1 MIFTK
6 LNTLDLTRLKHTHIS
21 PCPVVSRSAD
31 TLSFEGVE
39 TLMRRPGL
47 AGNMLMDR
55 VVSRGVKE
63 LVICAVEYGR
73 ERMKIGQQWDIE
85 AWT

>member
-1 MIFTK
+1 M
-6 LNTLDLTRLKHTHIS
+6 HIHIYL
-21 PCPVVSRSAD
+21 CPVVFRSAD
-31 TLSFEGVE
+31 TLSLEGVE

-63 LVICAVEYGR
+63 LVIWAEEN
-73 ERMKIGQQWDIE
+73 ERVRKKIGQQ
-85 AWT
+85 